1 MTQKGSDGASR
12 MRALAASMPS
22 GLLAGFHA
30 GREIAPSADSRPTTL
45 FTVGMG
51 GSGIAGELAR
61 GVVESETP
69 LTLAVVRSPD
79 PPRGLDHR
87 SRVILVSYSGNTWET
102 LRAYDAAGRAGAVR
116 CVITSGGELGE
127 RAARDGVPLLP
138 VPSGMPP
145 RSAAGYLLGGILGLL
160 DPWFPESNEGRIQ
173 RVAER
178 TGSLI
183 ATYGRAKGPA
193 ASLAAKI
200 GDRFPFVYAESSFLA
215 LARRWKTQ
223 FEENAK
229 RLAVFDEVP
238 ELFHNALVGWDATP
252 KAQAARN
259 AILLLEWAGEG
270 PMTRLSLRYLE
281 RLAKSRGAAVLRV
294 PLASEDRLE
303 ALVAGI
309 SLGDYTSLFL
319 ADQRGIDPYPVDAI
333 TRLKAT
339 LGGPASRAK

>member
-1 MTQKGSDGASR
+1 

-22 GLLAGFHA
+22 GLLAGFRS

-61 GVVESETP
+61 GLVESETP

-102 LRAYDAAGRAGAVR
+102 LRAYDAAGRAGSVR
-116 CVITSGGELGE
+116 CVVTSGGELAE

-145 RSAAGYLLGGILGLL
+145 RSAVGHLLGGILGLL
-160 DPWFPESNEGRIQ
+160 DPWFPESNENRVQ

-178 TGSLI
+178 TGGLI
-183 ATYGRAKGPA
+183 AAYGRPKGPA
-193 ASLAAKI
+193 AGLASKI
-200 GDRFPFVYAESSFLA
+200 GDRLPFVYAESSFLA

-223 FEENAK
+223 IEENAK
-229 RLAVFDEVP
+229 RLAAFDEVP
-238 ELFHNALVGWDATP
+238 ELFHNALVGWDATA
-252 KAQAARN
+252 KSQAARY
-259 AILLLEWAGEG
+259 AIVLLEWAGEG

-281 RLAKSRGAAVLRV
+281 RLAKGRGAPVLRV
-294 PLASEDRLE
+294 PLAAEDRLE
-303 ALVAGI
+303 ALVGGI
-309 SLGDYTSLFL
+309 ALGDYTSLFL
-319 ADQRGIDPYPVDAI
+319 ADRRGVDPYPVEAI

-339 LGGPASRAK
+339 LGGPAARAR